1 MINKTINYNG
11 NEYIKRR
18 IIQSEKTIY
27 VEYRNEELQLMKF
40 FEVYR
45 DNIQPIS
52 DLEDLKKAIENNYV
66 IKNKDDII

>member
-11 NEYIKRR
+11 NEYIKRK
-18 IIQSEKTIY
+18 IIQSEKTTY

-40 FEVYR
+40 FEVYG

-52 DLEDLKKAIENNYV
+52 DLKDLEQVIEKNYV
-66 IKNKDDII
+66 IENKDDII

>member
-1 MINKTINYNG
+1 MIYKTINYNG

-18 IIQSEKTIY
+18 IIQSKKMTY

-40 FEVYR
+40 FEVCG

-52 DLEDLKKAIENNYV
+52 DLEDLKQSIEKNYV
-66 IKNKDDII
+66 INNKDDII